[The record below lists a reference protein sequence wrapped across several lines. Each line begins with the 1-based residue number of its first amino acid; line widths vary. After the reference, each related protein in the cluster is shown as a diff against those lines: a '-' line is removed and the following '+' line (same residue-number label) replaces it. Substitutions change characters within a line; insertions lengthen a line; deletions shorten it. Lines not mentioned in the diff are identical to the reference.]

1 MPFPQFNSD
10 LHIHGKYSG
19 GVSDDMLIPIIAKQA
34 TRKGIHIVGTGDAIN
49 PKWRAHIRESV
60 KEDGEGAYWDGIN
73 ATRFIITAEVEDNR
87 RVHHLLILPSL
98 SKADE
103 LYEKFKAKSVDIEFE
118 GRPHVNLSAEE
129 IAQATT
135 DAGGLFG
142 PCHAFVPW
150 TSMYKEFGSLKEC
163 YGSMAAKTAFLE
175 LGLSADTSYADRI
188 EELQNITFLSNSD
201 CHSPW
206 PVRLAREFTRFE
218 LAEATFPEQ
227 AKGILR
233 QGGRKPT
240 MNVKVYPDEGKYNRT
255 ACTRCFAQ
263 YSWEEA
269 TRMKRRCPECK
280 GIIKKGVFDRVN
292 ELAAWPE
299 ARHPAHRP
307 PCIHIIP
314 LGEII
319 SLALGMS
326 SPYTKSVQSE
336 WERIIDR
343 FGNEVKVLLDA
354 PMDEIKSVASG
365 KVAFAIECFRKEKII
380 RHPGGGGKYGTFEL
394 PESCEAKIDEK
405 PKNVKKKKGQLSI
418 GDF

>member
-1 MPFPQFNSD
+1 
-10 LHIHGKYSG
+10 
-19 GVSDDMLIPIIAKQA
+19 
-34 TRKGIHIVGTGDAIN
+34 
-49 PKWRAHIRESV
+49 
-60 KEDGEGAYWDGIN
+60 
-73 ATRFIITAEVEDNR
+73 
-87 RVHHLLILPSL
+87 
-98 SKADE
+98 
-103 LYEKFKAKSVDIEFE
+103 
-118 GRPHVNLSAEE
+118 
-129 IAQATT
+129 
-135 DAGGLFG
+135 
-142 PCHAFVPW
+142 
-150 TSMYKEFGSLKEC
+150 MYKEFGSLKEC
-163 YGSMAAKTAFLE
+163 YGSMAGKTAFLE

-188 EELQNITFLSNSD
+188 EELQNITLLSNSD

-227 AKGILR
+227 VKGILR

-240 MNVKVYPDEGKYNRT
+240 LNVKVYPDEGKYNRT
-255 ACTRCFAQ
+255 ACTRCFTQ

-269 TRMKRRCPECK
+269 MRMKRRCPECK

-292 ELAAWPE
+292 ELATWPE
-299 ARHPAHRP
+299 ARHPEHRP

-336 WERIIDR
+336 WERIIDK

-354 PMDEIKSVASG
+354 PMGEIKAVASER
-365 KVAFAIECFRKEKII
+365 VAFAIECFRSEKII

-394 PESCEAKIDEK
+394 PESCEAEMPKK
-405 PKNVKKKKGQLSI
+405 PKAIKKKKGQTAIL
-418 GDF
+418 DF